1 MKGQEIGKYEIKK
14 ISPFRLLSIYA
25 YDTLG
30 QGHNM
35 YAQIE
40 VDVTNTRQSLRSQ
53 RKAGKN
59 VSFFGFLLS
68 AIAKTID
75 ENKEFNQIRCGKK
88 VYYFDEVDIDT
99 AIELKHDGV
108 LIPRKFIVRN
118 AAGKT
123 AEEITNEIESAKKSW
138 NVKGFAGEDDR
149 TAMRWIKSASFLPG
163 WFMKY
168 HIRRLSNRPLKI
180 KKGFGTTYVASVS
193 GFSNVAGFIIPFF
206 EGQNRPVAF
215 AIGGITKKPGVINS
229 EIQIRE
235 YLSMTVSMNHDLV
248 DGAPAAR
255 FVNRL
260 KQIIEGF
267 K

>member
-1 MKGQEIGKYEIKK
+1 MVRKETGKYEIKK

-25 YDTLG
+25 YDTLE

-53 RKAGKN
+53 RKTGKN

-68 AIAKTID
+68 AIAKTMD

-99 AIELKHDGV
+99 AIELKHDGA

-118 AAGKT
+118 AARKT
-123 AEEITNEIESAKKSW
+123 AEEITKEIESAKKSW
-138 NVKGFAGEDDR
+138 KVNGFVGEDDR
-149 TAMRWIKSASFLPG
+149 MAMRWIKSASFLPE
-163 WFMKY
+163 WFIKY
-168 HIRRLSNRPLKI
+168 NIRRLSNQPLKI
-180 KKGFGTTYVASVS
+180 KKSFGTTYVASVS
-193 GFSNVAGFIIPFF
+193 GFANIPGFIIPFF
-206 EGQNRPVAF
+206 EGGNRPVAF

-229 EIQIRE
+229 EIRIRE
-235 YLSMTVSMNHDLV
+235 YLSMTVSLNHDLV

-260 KQIIEGF
+260 TQIIEGI